1 MGKMI
6 SLLEN
11 ESGEVLIYGE
21 LNLREA
27 EDLRIETSQLQFN
40 PLQISTN
47 LETKTVRFQSA
58 SLEDL
63 RRLAKYTGDGRLV
76 VKIITNL

>member
-1 MGKMI
+1 MQ
-6 SLLEN
+6 
-11 ESGEVLIYGE
+11 ESGAVLIYGE

-27 EDLRIETSQLQFN
+27 EDLRVETSQLQFN

-63 RRLAKYTGDGRLV
+63 RKLTKYNGDGRLV
-76 VKIITNL
+76 VKTITNL